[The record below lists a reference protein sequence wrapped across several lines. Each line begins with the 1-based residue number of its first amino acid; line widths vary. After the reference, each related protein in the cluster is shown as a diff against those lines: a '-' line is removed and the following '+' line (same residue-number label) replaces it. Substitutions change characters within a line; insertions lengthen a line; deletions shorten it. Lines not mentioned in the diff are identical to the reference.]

1 MTDRSSDLVSIIRQK
16 LTNLDEDLGVLQHRL
31 SELQRRSEAGEFYA
45 SEEDWATSGHTDI
58 TYAQFM
64 AAVGAITLVDGKI
77 KTEERAAIQ
86 LIRL

>member
-1 MTDRSSDLVSIIRQK
+1 MADRSSDLVTIIRQK

-31 SELQRRSEAGEFYA
+31 AELQRRIAAGEFYTA
-45 SEEDWATSGHTDI
+45 ETWEQSGHSDV

-64 AAVGAITLVDGKI
+64 DAVTAIGQIDGTI
-77 KTEERAAIQ
+77 STEQRTAIQ

>member
-1 MTDRSSDLVSIIRQK
+1 MADRSSDLVSIIRQK

-31 SELQRRSEAGEFYA
+31 SELQRRIAAGEFYTA
-45 SEEDWATSGHTDI
+45 EEWATSGHSDI
-58 TYAQFM
+58 TYEQFM
-64 AAVGAITLVDGKI
+64 AAVEAITIVDGKI